1 MQNLF
6 TPWRYAYL
14 SGGRREKGCIFCR
27 ARDSKDD
34 RSQLVVFR
42 GRHNFIIL
50 NRYPYNSGH
59 LMIVPYE
66 HLAELSRGTPEQL
79 RELMLLAAR
88 CESALG
94 EAYAMD
100 GMNLGMNRCFRRSGC
115 AGTLSPAP
123 GSPLER
129 RHEFHDR
136 DGENAGHSGSS
147 GRDLPE
153 AVPTSQGRG
162 KETDIPR
169 CSAYPA
175 RQEGLGPCAT

>member
-6 TPWRYAYL
+6 TPWRYTYL

-27 ARDSKDD
+27 ARDSRDD
-34 RSQLVVFR
+34 RSHLVVFR

-59 LMIVPYE
+59 LMIVPND

-88 CESALG
+88 CEGALG

-100 GMNLGMNRCFRRSGC
+100 GMNLGMNLG
-115 AGTLSPAP
+115 A
-123 GSPLER
+123 
-129 RHEFHDR
+129 
-136 DGENAGHSGSS
+136 SS
-147 GRDLPE
+147 GAGVLGHFHLHLVPRWSGDTNFMTVTGRTRVTPEDLDETYRKLHPLLK
-153 AVPTSQGRG
+153 AGGKKRTSRHVPLS
-162 KETDIPR
+162 
-169 CSAYPA
+169 
-175 RQEGLGPCAT
+175 RQRRKG

>member
-27 ARDSKDD
+27 ARDSRDD
-34 RSQLVVFR
+34 RSHLVVFR

-59 LMIVPYE
+59 LMIVPYD
-66 HLAELSRGTPEQL
+66 HLAELSRATPEQL

-88 CESALG
+88 CEGALG

-100 GMNLGMNRCFRRSGC
+100 GMNLGMNLGASAGAGVLGHFHLHLVPRWSGDTNFMTVTGRTRVTPEDLDETYRKLYPLLKAGGKKRTSREVPLSRR
-115 AGTLSPAP
+115 
-123 GSPLER
+123 R
-129 RHEFHDR
+129 RK
-136 DGENAGHSGSS
+136 G
-147 GRDLPE
+147 
-153 AVPTSQGRG
+153 
-162 KETDIPR
+162 
-169 CSAYPA
+169 
-175 RQEGLGPCAT
+175 